1 MKRSQNSPTKSDLTI
16 RLNSFGYQ
24 KSGIPADTTGN
35 NGGFVFDCRFL
46 PNPGREE
53 RYRSQNGRDIA
64 VIQYLEK
71 YPEVEQYLNNVI
83 EIIDLAI
90 ESYIE
95 RDYTSLMISFG
106 CTGGQHRSVYCAEQI
121 MKHLKKRNVSIELN
135 HVELGIS
142 ESYDSPRES

>member
-1 MKRSQNSPTKSDLTI
+1 MKTSRNTPTKSNLTI

-46 PNPGREE
+46 PNPGREQ
-53 RYRSQNGRDIA
+53 RYRSQNGRDTD
-64 VIQYLEK
+64 VIEYLEK
-71 YPEVEQYLNNVI
+71 HPEVEQYLNNVA

-90 ESYIE
+90 DSYIE

-121 MKHLKKRNVSIELN
+121 LKYLIDRNVSIELK

-142 ESYDSPRES
+142 EFYRSSDKN